1 MAKDTEQTYLDFDR
15 YIRQG
20 EPGLKRREETC
31 RTATGLQAADGLT
44 ASECLQDTSL
54 NLTPSQKQAVF
65 KLAVELVKADKR
77 IHSREIEA
85 LRGLQEAL
93 ALGQEQMDLIH
104 YCTMQGAIEA
114 LKSADNGDK
123 DILCELFGSIMCSD
137 NDIDF
142 DERVLLSA
150 VTMSIRSESGAWCS
164 VITIP
169 FVDSPSSER
178 QIIFLEKQRCRAAHA
193 VFDDA
198 YDNLLISKA
207 FGDIGLKFLY
217 LPDITRRLNL
227 QLGAQGSTAD
237 GKFELLKRSMEFI
250 VPAGNKIKLNNLDSA
265 LSSLDTPT
273 FLRVILSRY
282 GLSEEIVPYEALLL
296 LKISDSQVLNDSNN
310 LEGNTNF
317 LCIDLSRDVKKRI
330 FEFISR
336 FDEQEHLISYEG
348 YYKFI
353 YDYLSSESKSVKP
366 IRLDAAYQFYAG
378 DGTPEQIV
386 FESSPQARTFY
397 LLLLFYGPYGIRQSL
412 FKEAIDILGE
422 TEQASGGNFDYQ
434 AFKSRL
440 ADRGD
445 EASRLIINTM
455 EIYRSVSTKDDESPE
470 FVRYVASI
478 LRHRSSLKNYINKG
492 FASCEILANRERFEV
507 SYDAESKSYSVNAGL
522 SDFLIGAGADALPLK
537 DSSLWKSLK

>member
-1 MAKDTEQTYLDFDR
+1 MTPSD
-15 YIRQG
+15 I
-20 EPGLKRREETC
+20 
-31 RTATGLQAADGLT
+31 
-44 ASECLQDTSL
+44 SSL
-54 NLTPSQKQAVF
+54 NFTPSQKQAVF

-77 IHSREIEA
+77 IHSQEIEA
-85 LRGLQEAL
+85 LKGLQEAL
-93 ALGQEQMDLIH
+93 ALEQSQLDLIH

-114 LKSADNGDK
+114 LKGVNDAGK
-123 DILCELFGSIMCSD
+123 EALCELFGSIMCSD

-150 VTMSIRSESGAWCS
+150 VTMSIRSESEAWCS
-164 VITIP
+164 VLTIP

-178 QIIFLEKQRCRAAHA
+178 QIIFLEKQHCRAAHA

-198 YDNLLISKA
+198 YDSLLISKA

-227 QLGAQGSTAD
+227 QLGVQGRTVD

-250 VPAGNKIKLNNLDSA
+250 VPAGNKIKLKNLDSA
-265 LSSLDTPT
+265 LGSLDTPT
-273 FLRVILSRY
+273 FLRVILSHY

-336 FDEQEHLISYEG
+336 FDEQDHLISYEG

-366 IRLDAAYQFYAG
+366 VRLDVAYQFYAG
-378 DGTPEQIV
+378 DEYAEQIV

-397 LLLLFYGPYGIRQSL
+397 LLLLFYGSYGIRQSL
-412 FKEAIDILGE
+412 FNESVEILEVTDVG
-422 TEQASGGNFDYQ
+422 QYVQDGLFDYLE
-434 AFKSRL
+434 FKNQL
-440 ADRGD
+440 IKRGG

-455 EIYRSVSTKDDESPE
+455 EIYRVVSTKDDESPE
-470 FVRYVASI
+470 FINYAENI
-478 LRHRSSLKNYINKG
+478 LKHRSSLKNYINKG
-492 FASCEILANRERFEV
+492 FETCDILANRERFLV
-507 SYDAESKSYSVNAGL
+507 SYDGKSKSYSVNAGL
-522 SDFLIGAGADALPLK
+522 SDFLIGAGADVIPLK

>member
-1 MAKDTEQTYLDFDR
+1 MTPSD
-15 YIRQG
+15 I
-20 EPGLKRREETC
+20 
-31 RTATGLQAADGLT
+31 
-44 ASECLQDTSL
+44 SSL
-54 NLTPSQKQAVF
+54 NFTPSQKQAVF

-77 IHSREIEA
+77 IHSQEIEA
-85 LRGLQEAL
+85 LKGLQEAL
-93 ALGQEQMDLIH
+93 ALEQSQMDLIH

-114 LKSADNGDK
+114 LKGVNDAGK
-123 DILCELFGSIMCSD
+123 EALCELFGSIMCSD

-150 VTMSIRSESGAWCS
+150 VTMSIRSESEAWCS

-178 QIIFLEKQRCRAAHA
+178 QIIFLEKQHCRAAHA

-227 QLGAQGSTAD
+227 QLGVQGRTAD

-250 VPAGNKIKLNNLDSA
+250 VPAGNKIKLKNLDSA

-282 GLSEEIVPYEALLL
+282 GLSEEIAPYEALLL

-336 FDEQEHLISYEG
+336 FDEQDHLISYEG

-397 LLLLFYGPYGIRQSL
+397 LLLLFYGPYGIKQGL

-422 TEQASGGNFDYQ
+422 MEQAWSGAFDYQ

-440 ADRGD
+440 ADRED

-455 EIYRSVSTKDDESPE
+455 EIYRSVSTKDDDSPE
-470 FVRYVASI
+470 FIKYVASI

-492 FASCEILANRERFEV
+492 FAACEILANRERFEV
-507 SYDAESKSYSVNAGL
+507 SYDAESKSYSVNAVM
-522 SDFLIGAGADALPLK
+522 SDFLIGAGADAIPLK
-537 DSSLWKSLK
+537 DSSLWKILK